1 MRIKKRVW
9 KKQVT
14 TGLKRR
20 GVREYRIPAPGYS
33 LFRVFTADAKLYL
46 GVPEL
51 DLAMALDRRG
61 DLKRILGGGRD
72 GASVMWLRLGARRVR
87 ISELGGAASCNAAGW
102 GRAL

>member
-46 GVPEL
+46 GVPKL
-51 DLAMALDRRG
+51 DLAVALDRRG
-61 DLKRILGGGRD
+61 DLNRVLGGGRD
-72 GASVMWLRLGARRVR
+72 GASVMWLWSGARRVR
-87 ISELGGAASCNAAGW
+87 ISELGGAASCKADGW